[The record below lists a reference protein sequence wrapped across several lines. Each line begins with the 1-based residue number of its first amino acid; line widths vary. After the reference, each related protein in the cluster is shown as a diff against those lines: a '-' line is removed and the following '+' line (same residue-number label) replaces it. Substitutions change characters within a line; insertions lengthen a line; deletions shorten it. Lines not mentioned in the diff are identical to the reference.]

1 MKTARLIFAV
11 SLMLPLSLL
20 GAAEISLKSQKWL
33 QCLAFS
39 PDGKRVVAGNDE
51 GRLWVVE
58 AATGKSVV
66 ECKGVVSAP
75 TAVAWSRD
83 GRSFAVG
90 GWNGVVTVREAKTGK
105 MQARWRGHTKNI
117 LRLNQTWIFL
127 VSEWLANQNAVS
139 YFLT

>member
-1 MKTARLIFAV
+1 ME
-11 SLMLPLSLL
+11 P
-20 GAAEISLKSQKWL
+20 
-33 QCLAFS
+33 
-39 PDGKRVVAGNDE
+39 
-51 GRLWVVE
+51 
-58 AATGKSVV
+58 
-66 ECKGVVSAP
+66 
-75 TAVAWSRD
+75 D

-127 VSEWLANQNAVS
+127 VSEWLANQNAVF